1 MEFKLTDEQ
10 QMMRDSARKF
20 AQTRL
25 APLVTDD
32 EKHHRFR
39 PELVQEMGSLG
50 FFGAIID
57 ERYGGTGAGYL
68 ASVLMTMEIAKVWP
82 SYGLPF
88 NMQMHGPAYTIQR
101 FGTDAQKEKYIP
113 GLVTAK
119 LLGCFAM
126 TEPGTGSDVAGMHST
141 AVKVDGGW
149 KLNGQKTW
157 ISQAHWADVGLVYM
171 STDRAKKAKGMTCF
185 LVELKGNKGIT
196 TRPIEE
202 KFGLFCS
209 PTGEIFFE
217 DAFIPDAAVL
227 GQVGDGFKICMTQLE
242 STRLSCAARAVA
254 VGQASLDA
262 AATYAKERKQF
273 DQPIA
278 SFQMVQADLV
288 QMYVEHQAAELLL
301 YKAAVSRDEGDLK
314 NGPEISCAKYFAAE
328 AAVHAANTAMKILGS
343 YGFSLEYPVARLLR
357 DAKSFQ
363 IVEGTSNIQKII
375 LGRHLLSLYE

>member
-1 MEFKLTDEQ
+1 MDFKLSDEQ
-10 QMMRDSARKF
+10 QMMRDSARRF

-25 APLVTDD
+25 APLVTED
-32 EKHHRFR
+32 EKAHRFR
-39 PELVQEMGSLG
+39 PELVREMGELG
-50 FFGAIID
+50 MFGAIID
-57 ERYGGTGAGYL
+57 ERYGGTGAGWL
-68 ASVLMTMEIAKVWP
+68 ASAVMTLEIAKVWA

-88 NMQMHGPAYTIQR
+88 NMQMHGPAYTIQT
-101 FGTDAQKEKYIP
+101 FGTEAQKEKYIP
-113 GLVTAK
+113 GLVAGK
-119 LLGCFAM
+119 LLGGFAM
-126 TEPGTGSDVAGMHST
+126 TEPGTGSDVAGMKST
-141 AVKVDGGW
+141 ATKVDGGW
-149 KLNGQKTW
+149 KLSGQKTW
-157 ISQAHWADVGLVYM
+157 ISQAHVADMVLAYV

-185 LVELKGNKGIT
+185 LVDLKGNPGIT

-202 KFGLFCS
+202 KFGLYCS

-217 DAFIPDAAVL
+217 DAFVPDDAVL

-254 VGQASLDA
+254 VGQAALDA

-363 IVEGTSNIQKII
+363 IVEGTSNVQKII